1 MHAIA
6 RPLATLPD
14 PDPAAQDASRA
25 LIARIRSAIAEA
37 GGALDFA
44 AFMELALY
52 APRLGYYTGGARK
65 FGAAGDFTTAP
76 ELTPLFGRTLA
87 HTLAP
92 VVAGRELLELG
103 AGTGRLACDL
113 LDALAAADALPER
126 YSILELSGEL
136 RARQQAA
143 LASRHPALE
152 SRIRWL
158 DRLPDALRG
167 AIVANEVLDVV
178 PVHLVQWAECAQD
191 TGGGFSPATVP
202 AAVPAAVPATTAA
215 TTATAT
221 ATAGI
226 SAGISERCVACGD
239 EGADGSG
246 APFRWVERPLES
258 PALLD
263 AAARIPVEAA
273 ARPYLSEVAPAVNAL
288 VGSLIER
295 LQQGIAVFIDYGF
308 GRAEYYHPQRRH
320 GTLMCHYR
328 QHAHTDPFFLPGLQ
342 DITAHVDFTA
352 VAEAALAAGGR
363 LAGYT
368 TQANFLLDAGIADL
382 LAQTPADQP
391 GRYLPQV
398 AAVQRLLSPAE
409 MGELFKVMV
418 IARDCELVLPG
429 LGARDLSRML

>member
-6 RPLATLPD
+6 RPLATLPV
-14 PDPAAQDASRA
+14 PDPAAQLASHA

-76 ELTPLFGRTLA
+76 ELTPLFGGTLA

-92 VVAGRELLELG
+92 VVAGRDLLELG

-143 LASRHPALE
+143 LANRHPALE

-158 DRLPDALRG
+158 DRLPDSLRG

-191 TGGGFSPATVP
+191 TGAGFSPAAAADAVP
-202 AAVPAAVPATTAA
+202 AAAVPAT
-215 TTATAT
+215 
-221 ATAGI
+221 
-226 SAGISERCVACGD
+226 AGISERCVACSD
-239 EGADGSG
+239 EDPDGSG

-258 PALLD
+258 RALLN

-273 ARPYLSEVAPAVNAL
+273 ARPYLSEVAPAVSAL

-308 GRAEYYHPQRRH
+308 GRAEYYHPQRRQ

-382 LAQTPADQP
+382 LARTPADQP

-398 AAVQRLLSPAE
+398 GAVQRLLSPAE